1 MKNEI
6 VNLMKENQIQKYELW
21 LKYFRKED
29 FSKEAIL
36 EVIASDIE
44 GLKKQIEPQEPQRQN
59 LGKKVEFN

>member
-21 LKYFRKED
+21 LKYFRKEG

-36 EVIASDIE
+36 EVIASEIE
-44 GLKKQIEPQEPQRQN
+44 GLKKQIEPQEPQKQN
-59 LGKKVEFN
+59 FGKKTKFN

>member
-44 GLKKQIEPQEPQRQN
+44 GLKKQIEPQESQEQ
-59 LGKKVEFN
+59 K